1 MEKNS
6 RKISDIYFDLFDI
19 MMTYN
24 HKLWRTAALPLPLNH
39 FAVMYYLFEKEDT
52 FATVTE
58 LAKHLSISKQQMSPI
73 IDKLVKKEF
82 IKKTCLSKDRRYSQ
96 ISLSLTFAR
105 TISFCFWF
113 AGMPIF
119 AWTILF
125 FSSSGSLYTKYF
137 LTASAFTGDGKSS
150 PSMVVNNKA
159 PPEKTFLTTNGPS

>member
-1 MEKNS
+1 MTKGEKFLEKNS

-96 ISLSLTFAR
+96 ISSRKMDFINNDKHERFITYSER
-105 TISFCFWF
+105 MFCKRH
-113 AGMPIF
+113 
-119 AWTILF
+119 L
-125 FSSSGSLYTKYF
+125 LCQ
-137 LTASAFTGDGKSS
+137 
-150 PSMVVNNKA
+150 
-159 PPEKTFLTTNGPS
+159 

>member
-58 LAKHLSISKQQMSPI
+58 LAKHCVR
-73 IDKLVKKEF
+73 LVKKMMA
-82 IKKTCLSKDRRYSQ
+82 K
-96 ISLSLTFAR
+96 
-105 TISFCFWF
+105 
-113 AGMPIF
+113 IF
-119 AWTILF
+119 
-125 FSSSGSLYTKYF
+125 
-137 LTASAFTGDGKSS
+137 
-150 PSMVVNNKA
+150 
-159 PPEKTFLTTNGPS
+159 EKQKG

>member
-24 HKLWRTAALPLPLNH
+24 HKLWRTAAWPLPLNH

-96 ISLSLTFAR
+96 ISLSEKGRNFLKEHQKSQR
-105 TISFCFWF
+105 L
-113 AGMPIF
+113 IF
-119 AWTILF
+119 MESTTDL
-125 FSSSGSLYTKYF
+125 SDSDT
-137 LTASAFTGDGKSS
+137 
-150 PSMVVNNKA
+150 
-159 PPEKTFLTTNGPS
+159 EKFDQSVRLVKKMMAKIFEKQKG